1 MTKTVKTLIG
11 YSNSSVT
18 KFPGQHIHV
27 FFLSAAAPA
36 AQSTTVPTHSLD
48 LSRYCDYKATS
59 VCTMCRPQ
67 VSGTQQVVLRIVNT
81 CFLCQGHRTAFQEVD
96 VVTSE
101 LPFLLS
107 FFFFNRQRVT
117 CVIHTETALKEC
129 QSKKKS
135 THFLR
140 NVYRLLLC
148 SQNVARGKIL
158 WCCVAI
164 GRRLTDSCRWFLAET
179 YGIHSTKLKHKP
191 DLHVPRNTLLKFDYL

>member
-1 MTKTVKTLIG
+1 MEFYKCANSEVIENRARKMTKTVKTLIG

-59 VCTMCRPQ
+59 VCTVCRPQ

-81 CFLCQGHRTAFQEVD
+81 CFLCQGDRTAFQEVD

-107 FFFFNRQRVT
+107 VFF
-117 CVIHTETALKEC
+117 
-129 QSKKKS
+129 S
-135 THFLR
+135 TD
-140 NVYRLLLC
+140 NV
-148 SQNVARGKIL
+148 
-158 WCCVAI
+158 
-164 GRRLTDSCRWFLAET
+164 
-179 YGIHSTKLKHKP
+179 
-191 DLHVPRNTLLKFDYL
+191 LHV